1 MRIFCAVDN
10 GCTGTI
16 GAVTESGEW
25 AFFMPVPTYRTKD
38 YNRSKVRHTTHVDYD
53 VLKSI
58 LETLGKQGDLR
69 LISER
74 PLKNPRL
81 FTATV
86 SGVRAHEVLL
96 AATRTL
102 GVEIEKTLDSRDWQK
117 IMCGDFA
124 KGESKAA
131 SVRAGCELFPEHS
144 ASIRKHGD
152 ADGLLMA
159 EYFRRRVL
167 ADEATKQ
174 GDLE

>member
-16 GAVTESGEW
+16 GAVTDSGDW
-25 AFFMPVPTYRTKD
+25 AFFMPVPTYRTQD

-58 LETLGKQGDLR
+58 FETLRAQGELR

-81 FTATV
+81 FTASI
-86 SGVRAHEVLL
+86 SGARAHEVLL

-117 IMCGDFA
+117 VMCGEFE
-124 KGESKAA
+124 KGGSKPA
-131 SVRAGCELFPEHS
+131 SVKAGCELFPEH
-144 ASIRKHGD
+144 ADAIRKHGD

-159 EYFRRRVL
+159 EHFRRRVL
-167 ADEATKQ
+167 ADEQPKQ